1 MKRNLVRCVLL
12 CLATALSFSQASST
26 RRFSIPGHGELVLQV
41 PEGWKFELLQ
51 PQDKLPPTITFSPI
65 SGEPFKVMVTAGGA
79 ADPEAQALD
88 TGTMRMQV
96 ESTAKNAEAQAV
108 EKSLTVKELTGPV
121 INGFYF
127 SATDQAPKTGEYACM
142 TQGIARVGEIVLAFT
157 ILTHTG
163 HETIVKAALEMLRG
177 ALPRR
182 GNEVKMA
189 ATKVKIPNQ
198 EWVIAFECPQ
208 LANMEEKYSDG
219 NYGFRANSGLFNLSL
234 FVETPMGPG
243 KEHKDCHA
251 YYWALAKKNPAIAMD
266 TVAAV
271 QNANYSRDQYDTV
284 EKFQGK
290 TLRMRN
296 VNYYIA
302 YSGKWIDIHIS
313 FVEPT
318 PADENIFTTF
328 DSSLKV
334 GK

>member
-1 MKRNLVRCVLL
+1 MKRNIVRCVML
-12 CLATALSFSQASST
+12 CFATAFIFSQTSST
-26 RRFSIPGHGELVLQV
+26 RQFLIPGHGELVLQV
-41 PEGWKFELLQ
+41 PEAWKFELLQ
-51 PQDKLPPTITFSPI
+51 PQDNLPPTITFSPI
-65 SGEPFKVMVTAGGA
+65 SGKLFKVMVTAGGS

-96 ESTAKNAEAQAV
+96 ESTAKGAEGQSV
-108 EKSLTVKELTGPV
+108 EKFLKVQELAGPV
-121 INGFYF
+121 ISGFYF
-127 SATDQAPKTGEYACM
+127 SATDKAPKTGEYPCM
-142 TQGIARVGEIVLAFT
+142 TQGVARMGEIVLAFT

-163 HETIVKAALEMLRG
+163 QEAIVRTALEMLRG

-182 GNEVKMA
+182 SNAVKMST
-189 ATKVKIPNQ
+189 TKVKIPDQ
-198 EWVIAFECPQ
+198 DWVIAFECPQ
-208 LANMEEKYSDG
+208 LANMEEKYANG

-234 FVETPMGPG
+234 FVETPKGPG
-243 KEHKDCHA
+243 KGHKDCYD

-266 TVAAV
+266 TVVAV
-271 QNANYSRDQYDTV
+271 QHADYFRVQYDTK

-290 TLRMRN
+290 PLRMRN

-313 FVEPT
+313 VVEPT
-318 PADENIFTTF
+318 PADENIFTAF